1 MPALLSLHRFSASVA
16 GRHGQQA
23 LRTPDHHQHHQT
35 TGINMLYSL
44 KSRINSRDTT
54 SKLPPESPQ
63 TAIPYRRAPLSPVKR
78 RFSKGEGFRA
88 DKALARSNSVP
99 AKPANAALMV
109 KAVSLIDAGLS
120 PANGRQ
126 FHLHAM
132 LPTTPQRHPQQAV
145 NDKQA

>member
-1 MPALLSLHRFSASVA
+1 MPALLSLRRFSASVA
-16 GRHGQQA
+16 GAHGQQA

-35 TGINMLYSL
+35 TELNMLYSL

-54 SKLPPESPQ
+54 SKIPPESPQ
-63 TAIPYRRAPLSPVKR
+63 IASPYRRAPLSPAQR
-78 RFSKGEGFRA
+78 RFGKGEGFRA
-88 DKALARSNSVP
+88 DKALTRRKRVP

-109 KAVSLIDAGLS
+109 KAVSLIRAGLS

-132 LPTTPQRHPQQAV
+132 LPTQPQRHPQQAV